1 MKLVKVPVE
10 VRFLVAVTPHALKVG
25 NRRESSVAIEGLD
38 DATEEVEA
46 LLIAVNAVKFLIS
59 LF

>member
-10 VRFLVAVTPHALKVG
+10 VRFLVAVAPHALKVG
-25 NRRESSVAIEGLD
+25 NRLESSVAIEGLD

-46 LLIAVNAVKFLIS
+46 LLIAVNAAKFLIS

>member
-10 VRFLVAVTPHALKVG
+10 VRFLVAVAPHALKVG

-46 LLIAVNAVKFLIS
+46 LLIAVDAAKFLIS

>member
-10 VRFLVAVTPHALKVG
+10 VRFLVAVAPQVLKVG

-46 LLIAVNAVKFLIS
+46 LLIAVNAAKFLIS

>member
-10 VRFLVAVTPHALKVG
+10 VRFLVAVAPHALQVG

-46 LLIAVNAVKFLIS
+46 LLIAVNAAFLS